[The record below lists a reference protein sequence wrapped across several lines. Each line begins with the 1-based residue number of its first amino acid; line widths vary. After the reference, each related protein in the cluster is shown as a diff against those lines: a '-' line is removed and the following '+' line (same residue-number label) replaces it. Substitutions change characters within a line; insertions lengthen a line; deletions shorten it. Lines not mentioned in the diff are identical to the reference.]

1 MGVTRRRTEDTTPH
15 PTPLPTPHPWPAVAP
30 ARPGEPLLGRR
41 QELTELRRTLGSAR
55 LVTLTG
61 PAGIGKT
68 TLARAAAA
76 DHERARREET
86 WALDLADLVDP
97 DLLGHSVAGAFG
109 VRLPY
114 GAASAGDVAAA
125 VADRPGLLVLDG
137 CATMLDAAA
146 ELVTVLLAA
155 APRLRVLVTSPRQLG
170 VTGEVVVPVGPLPA
184 DEAQALFAA
193 RAAAALPAFRLTE
206 DNAAAVAGL
215 CEALEGVPLAV
226 ELAAARILVLSPQ
239 GILDRLCNR
248 LGDRQRLLAK
258 GARDAPPRQRSLRA
272 SLEASNDLCT
282 PEERLL
288 WARLSVFTGGFP
300 LEAAEVVCAG
310 DGVDGADV
318 LDLVD
323 GLLEKSV
330 LTREDDGATYVRFR
344 MLESLREYAAEQLT
358 AEQQQ
363 AGRDRHLAWCA
374 GLVRAA
380 TDASFGPEQA
390 EWYRTLRREHGNLR
404 EALRHAVGDPRDA
417 GKALAMVTALEP
429 YWTVTGR
436 LSEARHWLARASASA
451 ENAGAEA
458 DAGTRGRALA
468 MAAWTATLQGEP
480 ATGRALLDEAAAL
493 LAGGAADDAVG
504 ARVLVA
510 RAVETSWRGSPA
522 EALAPLEQAVTAARA
537 AGDRPL
543 EATALL
549 VLALC
554 RSFAGDLDGAGAAL
568 QACVD
573 LTGAAGEVHV
583 RSYALAALGMLALL
597 RGAPDAAADLE
608 RRALEMTTDLGDRSA
623 TAFVLEVLAWV
634 AAAERRRERAA
645 TLLGAADAL
654 WRHLGVDP
662 DTVPYLSANR
672 RHSEEHAGID
682 RGDAGFRTAFGRG
695 AALPDEQVLALALG
709 QTPVEEAPEEEVPLT
724 RRELQVANLVGCGLS
739 NREIAEQLKI
749 SQRTVESHVEN
760 TLRKLGFGSRTQ
772 VAAWVAEREARRR

>member
-1 MGVTRRRTEDTTPH
+1 MRY
-15 PTPLPTPHPWPAVAP
+15 PTQQPTPHPWLAVVP

-41 QELTELRRTLGSAR
+41 QELADLRRTLGSAR

-76 DHERARREET
+76 EHERARREET
-86 WALDLADLVDP
+86 WAVDLADLVDP

-114 GAASAGDVAAA
+114 GAARAADVAAA
-125 VADRPGLLVLDG
+125 VADRAGLLVLDG
-137 CATMLDAAA
+137 CAAMLDAAA

-170 VTGEVVVPVGPLPA
+170 VTGEIVLPVGPLPA

-193 RAAAALPAFRLTE
+193 RAAAALPSFRLTE
-206 DNAAAVAGL
+206 DNAAAVAEL
-215 CEALEGVPLAV
+215 CEALEGGPLAV

-248 LGDRQRLLAK
+248 LGNRMGNRPGDRQRLLSK

-272 SLEASNDLCT
+272 SLEASSDLCT
-282 PEERLL
+282 PDERLL

-310 DGVDGADV
+310 DGIDEADV

-330 LTREDDGATYVRFR
+330 LTREDDGASYVRFR

-358 AEQQQ
+358 AKQQQ

-374 GLVRAA
+374 LLVRAA
-380 TDASFGPEQA
+380 TDGSFGPEQVG
-390 EWYRTLRREHGNLR
+390 WYRTLRREHGNLR
-404 EALRHAVGDPRDA
+404 EALRHALGDPHDA
-417 GKALAMVTALEP
+417 GKALEMVTALEP

-436 LSEARHWLARASASA
+436 LGEARHWLARASAV
-451 ENAGAEA
+451 AEA
-458 DAGTRGRALA
+458 DPGTRARALA
-468 MAAWTATLQGEP
+468 TAAWTATLQGEP
-480 ATGRALLDEAAAL
+480 ATGRSLLDDAEAL
-493 LAGGAADDAVG
+493 LAGGATDDLVR

-510 RAVETSWRGSPA
+510 RAVESSWCGSPA
-522 EALAPLEQAVTAARA
+522 EALAPLEQAVTAVRA
-537 AGDRPL
+537 AGDPPL
-543 EATALL
+543 ESRVLL

-568 QACVD
+568 KACVD
-573 LTGAAGEVHV
+573 LTDPAGEVHV
-583 RSYALAALGMLALL
+583 RSYALAALGMLTLL
-597 RGAPDAAADLE
+597 RGEPDTAADLE
-608 RRALEMTTDLGDRSA
+608 RRALKMTMDLGDRSA

-645 TLLGAADAL
+645 TLLGAADAR

-662 DTVPYLSANR
+662 DAVPYLSSNR
-672 RHSEEHAGID
+672 RRSEQHVGID
-682 RGDAGFRTAFGRG
+682 RDAAAFRTAFRRG
-695 AALPDEQVLALALG
+695 AALSDEQVLALALE
-709 QTPVEEAPEEEVPLT
+709 QSPPEEAPEEEVPLT
-724 RRELQVANLVGCGLS
+724 RRELEVARLVGCGLS
-739 NREIAEQLKI
+739 NREMADQLKI
-749 SQRTVESHVEN
+749 SQLTVESHVEN

-772 VAAWVAEREARRR
+772 VAAWVVEREARRH

>member
-1 MGVTRRRTEDTTPH
+1 MRH
-15 PTPLPTPHPWPAVAP
+15 PTQQPMPRPWPTVALAHP
-30 ARPGEPLLGRR
+30 SEPLLGRR
-41 QELTELRRTLGSAR
+41 QELADLRQTLGSAR

-61 PAGIGKT
+61 PGGIGKT

-76 DHERARREET
+76 DHERGRREDT
-86 WALDLADLVDP
+86 WAVDLADLVDP

-114 GAASAGDVAAA
+114 GAAGADDVAAA
-125 VADRPGLLVLDG
+125 VADRAGLLVLDG
-137 CATMLDAAA
+137 CDAMLDAAV
-146 ELVTVLLAA
+146 ELVAVLLTR
-155 APRLRVLVTSPRQLG
+155 APRLRVLATSQRQLG
-170 VTGEVVVPVGPLPA
+170 VTGEVVVPVGPLAA

-193 RAAAALPAFRLTE
+193 RAAAALPSFRLTE
-206 DNAAAVAGL
+206 DNAAAVAEL

-239 GILDRLCNR
+239 GILDRL
-248 LGDRQRLLAK
+248 GDRQRLLAK
-258 GARDAPPRQRSLRA
+258 GAREAPARQRSLRA
-272 SLEASNDLCT
+272 SLEASKELCT
-282 PEERLL
+282 PDEQLL

-310 DGVDGADV
+310 DGIHGADV

-330 LTREDDGATYVRFR
+330 LAREDDGASYVRFR

-363 AGRDRHLAWCA
+363 AGRDRHLAWYA
-374 GLVRAA
+374 DLVRAA

-404 EALRHAVGDPRDA
+404 EALRRAVGDPRHA
-417 GKALAMVTALEP
+417 ARALEMVTALEP
-429 YWTVTGR
+429 YWAVTGR
-436 LSEARHWLARASASA
+436 LGEARHWLARASAV
-451 ENAGAEA
+451 AEA
-458 DAGTRGRALA
+458 DAGTLARALA

-480 ATGRALLDEAAAL
+480 ATGRSMLDEAAAL
-493 LAGGAADDAVG
+493 LVGGAVDDAVR

-522 EALAPLEQAVTAARA
+522 EALTPLEQAVTAART

-543 EATALL
+543 ESSALF

-554 RSFAGDLDGAGAAL
+554 RSFTGDLDGAGTAL

-573 LTGAAGEVHV
+573 LTGPAGEVHV

-597 RGAPDAAADLE
+597 RGDPDAAADLE
-608 RRALEMTTDLGDRSA
+608 RQALVMKMDLGDRSA

-634 AAAERRRERAA
+634 AAAERRPERAA

-662 DTVPYLSANR
+662 DAVPYLSVNR
-672 RHSEEHAGID
+672 RRSEEHAGID
-682 RGDAGFRTAFGRG
+682 RGDAAFRAAFPRG
-695 AALPDEQVLALALG
+695 AALSDEQVLALALE
-709 QTPVEEAPEEEVPLT
+709 QTPVEEAPEEQVPLT
-724 RRELQVANLVGCGLS
+724 RRELEVAHLLGCGLS
-739 NREIAEQLKI
+739 NREIAEQLLI
-749 SQRTVESHVEN
+749 SLRTVESHVDHI
-760 TLRKLGFGSRTQ
+760 LRKLGFGSRTQ
-772 VAAWVAEREARRR
+772 VVAWVVEREARRR